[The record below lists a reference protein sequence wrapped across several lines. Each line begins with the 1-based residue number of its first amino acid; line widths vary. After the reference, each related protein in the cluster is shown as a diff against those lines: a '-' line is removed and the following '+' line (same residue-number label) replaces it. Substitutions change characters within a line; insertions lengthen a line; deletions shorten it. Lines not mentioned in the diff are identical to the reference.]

1 MGVAAVLVTGLLY
14 GSGRVSVRA
23 AEVGLVV
30 GRCLSPSSEFGCS
43 ACDGSYPGSC
53 FEDSTAIRRR
63 VSRW

>member
-30 GRCLSPSSEFGCS
+30 GALLVALFGVRLF
-43 ACDGSYPGSC
+43 G
-53 FEDSTAIRRR
+53 
-63 VSRW
+63 V